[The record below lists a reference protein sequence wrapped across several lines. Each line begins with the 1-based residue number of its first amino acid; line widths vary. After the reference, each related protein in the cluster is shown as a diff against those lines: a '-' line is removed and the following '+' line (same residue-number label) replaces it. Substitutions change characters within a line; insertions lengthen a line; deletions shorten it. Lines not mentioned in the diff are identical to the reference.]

1 MIRKYLLSAAALTTF
16 TITSGTALSEP
27 VELRINWSVAP
38 SHITPMINEVP
49 KSIYR
54 NYGKTYTVKTIR
66 MRGSGPALTA
76 LAAGEIDIA
85 GANYQAYALGI
96 INGKQNLKAIASV
109 MRSVDVGVDNAFW
122 VRKDAGIN
130 KISDLKGK
138 RIAVNALGGGVHAAA
153 QKMLNENGLQ
163 SGRDFQ
169 WVEVRFRAMLSAI
182 NTNRIDVAYLVL
194 PFNFRAE
201 KAGNL
206 KPLFTM
212 RQSLGPQETL
222 LWSAKADFVAKN
234 RQAFVDFLADHI
246 RMRQWAY
253 DPKNRKVA
261 AEILAKIMRRKASA
275 YEGWVFTDKGYGRT
289 VDASF
294 DPKLLQKN
302 VDDLH
307 KLKVIPG
314 TFDVSKHADLSL
326 LADAKKQL
334 K

>member
-1 MIRKYLLSAAALTTF
+1 MFLKNLLSAGMAVALGVSSGAAL
-16 TITSGTALSEP
+16 AEP

-49 KSIYR
+49 KSIYK

-96 INGKQNLKAIASV
+96 INGKQNLKAIASL
-109 MRSVDVGVDNAFW
+109 MRNVDVGVDNAFW
-122 VRKDAGIN
+122 VRKADGIN
-130 KISDLKGK
+130 SISDLKGK
-138 RIAVNALGGGVHAAA
+138 RVAVNALGGGVHAAA
-153 QKMLNENGLQ
+153 QKMLGDHGLQ

-169 WVEVRFRAMLSAI
+169 FVEVRFRAMLSAI
-182 NTNRIDVAYLVL
+182 QTNRIDVAYLVL
-194 PFNFRAE
+194 PFNFRAQKE
-201 KAGNL
+201 GKY

-212 RQSLGPQETL
+212 RQALGPQETL
-222 LWSAKADFVAKN
+222 IWSAKADFIAKN
-234 RQAFVDFLADHI
+234 RQAVVDFLADHI

-253 DPKNRKVA
+253 DPKNRQAA

-275 YEGWVFTDKGYGRT
+275 YQKWVFTDKGYGRT

-294 DPKLLQKN
+294 DSKLLQKN

-307 KLKVIPG
+307 RLKVIPG
-314 TFDVSKHADLSL
+314 TFNVSKYADLSL
-326 LADAKKQL
+326 LEDAKKQL